1 MRLLPQR
8 FPAIHALPYLALYGA
23 IFAGIGVVQPFLPA
37 FLGSRGL
44 TAEQIALALALG
56 SGVRLV
62 AGPAAGRWA
71 DSLSDPRLLLGLM
84 ALVAAAAASGFLV
97 VAGFLGFL
105 AAQLLLNAASA
116 PLVPL
121 SDTLCLAA
129 ARDGRFDYGPVR
141 AGGSV
146 AYILAAI
153 LAGWLVGRSGYGI
166 VPWLIAALMLAS
178 LLAAMLLPRPVAAG
192 PRRGSGGF
200 RATLRL
206 PGFARLLIL
215 SGLIQSSH
223 AAYYGFGSIH
233 WAAAGHSASTIGL
246 LWAEGVVG
254 EVILFYLGRH
264 LVGRIGPR
272 GLALLA
278 AGSGVLRWTIL
289 SSTTW
294 LPALVA
300 TQWLHSFTFGAQHL
314 AAMHLLLRLVPASQT
329 GTAQSLHAA
338 LGVGLM
344 TGAMTL
350 ACGPLY
356 RSFGGGMFWVMAG
369 LCALAIPLAL
379 SLRLPEKGVARLAE

>member
-1 MRLLPQR
+1 VRLL
-8 FPAIHALPYLALYGA
+8 
-23 IFAGIGVVQPFLPA
+23 
-37 FLGSRGL
+37 
-44 TAEQIALALALG
+44 
-56 SGVRLV
+56 

-71 DSLSDPRLLLGLM
+71 DRLGDPRLLLGLM
-84 ALVAAAAASGFLV
+84 AALGAAAAGGFLL

-105 AAQLLLNAASA
+105 LAQLVLNAAGA

-129 ARDGRFDYGPVR
+129 ARQGRFDYGQVR

-153 LAGWLVGRSGYGI
+153 LAGWLAGWLGLGVI
-166 VPWLIAALMLAS
+166 PLLIAAT
-178 LLAAMLLPRPVAAG
+178 LLAGVAAACLLPRPAGAA
-192 PRRGSGGF
+192 PRRGQGGF

-206 PGFARLLIL
+206 PGFARLLLL

-254 EVILFYLGRH
+254 EVALFLLGRR

-278 AGSGVLRWTIL
+278 AGSGVLRWAVL
-289 SSTTW
+289 SCTAW

-300 TQWLHSFTFGAQHL
+300 TQWLHAFTFGAQHL
-314 AAMHLLLRLVPASQT
+314 AAMHLLLRLVPPSQT
-329 GTAQSLHAA
+329 GTAQALHAA

-344 TGAMTL
+344 TGLLTL

-356 RSFGGGMFWVMAG
+356 RSYGGGMFWVMAG

-379 SLRLPEKGVARLAE
+379 SLRIPAQEAEGPPD

>member
-1 MRLLPQR
+1 M
-8 FPAIHALPYLALYGA
+8 PYLALYGA
-23 IFAGIGVVQPFLPA
+23 VFAAIGVVQPFLPS
-37 FLGSRGL
+37 FLAARGL
-44 TAEQIALALALG
+44 SAEQIALALALG

-71 DSLSDPRLLLGLM
+71 DRLADPRLLLGLM
-84 ALVAAAAASGFLV
+84 ALVGAAAASGFLV

-121 SDTLCLAA
+121 ADTLTLAA
-129 ARDGRFDYGPVR
+129 ARDGRFDYGQVR

-153 LAGWLVGRSGYGI
+153 LAGWLAGQFGFGV
-166 VPWLIAALMLAS
+166 VPWLIAGLLLAT
-178 LLAAMLLPRPVAAG
+178 LLAAGLLPKPATTG
-192 PRRGSGGF
+192 PRRGAGGF

-206 PGFARLLIL
+206 PGFARLLLL

-254 EVILFYLGRH
+254 EVALFFLGSR

-278 AGSGVLRWTIL
+278 AGSGVLRWSIL
-289 SSTTW
+289 SCTAW

-300 TQWLHSFTFGAQHL
+300 TQWLHAFTFGAQHL

-356 RSFGGGMFWVMAG
+356 RNFGGGMFWVMAL

-379 SLRLPEKGVARLAE
+379 SLKIPAETQR